1 MILTIGKKYRATFED
16 CCVSG
21 AFESE
26 LIRAE
31 HYGTVAEGEA
41 HYFVDSGDVD
51 TEGRLSSLYFAN
63 GVTMYDTFYGTR
75 YTEVL
80 DNLDAVKQ

>member
-21 AFESE
+21 TFESV

-31 HYGTVAEGEA
+31 TCDDESISG
-41 HYFVDSGDVD
+41 GDVD
-51 TEGRLSSLYFAN
+51 TEGRLYALCFAN
-63 GVTMYDTFYGTR
+63 GVRMYEAFWGTK
-75 YTEVL
+75 YEL
-80 DNLDAVKQ
+80 AEGDAP